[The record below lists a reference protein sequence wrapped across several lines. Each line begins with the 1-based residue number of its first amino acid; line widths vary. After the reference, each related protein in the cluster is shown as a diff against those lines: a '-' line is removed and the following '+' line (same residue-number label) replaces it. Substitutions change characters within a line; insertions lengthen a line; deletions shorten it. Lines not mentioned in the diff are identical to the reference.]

1 MRNTNRAVLVVMS
14 AVALTGCAINP
25 VVDWDSPIEPAGPGR
40 PVDSMEGAR
49 SYADAY
55 KRALHAKAS
64 QYVSRQAQLNDSIL
78 GLGVFSLGAAVF
90 KAHRDVYM
98 GGGLLAATGYSF
110 GVQDLGKTRLDVYQS
125 GISATNCAVAAVAPL
140 SFSVS
145 ELHDVAAAS
154 TRLSETVS
162 ALARNLAIARTA
174 YVQAS
179 LDDNQKKQATDQI
192 DSAAASYQGA
202 INVLNDAAAL
212 PGRVSAAAGGLKSTV
227 ETISAQV
234 DKLASSTVGDPSSV
248 QRSLAS
254 LASSVGA
261 FTPGLKLDSAFNS
274 AIAAAAGGGGAAGG
288 GPAIGPGLLWKFEK
302 GTGGK
307 PAPAPV
313 RTDLTKELSN
323 LAEAQAKVDVVAKP
337 LGSRLLASKAL
348 VITDA
353 LRACGVNDSVI
364 AMRVTPD
371 MVTIKL
377 IAGQAP
383 PAAEFRVIGGVKN
396 YTGRIVDV
404 NSGIELVPPHAGEGT
419 FQVKVPQTV
428 TKSTDL
434 TVNIEDSSN
443 PPQTSSVK
451 IKIQAP

>member
-1 MRNTNRAVLVVMS
+1 MRHANRAVMLAMS
-14 AVALTGCAINP
+14 AAALTGCAINP
-25 VVDWDSPIEPAGPGR
+25 VVDWDSPREPVGPGR

-49 SYADAY
+49 GHADAY

-64 QYVSRQAQLNDSIL
+64 QYVGRQAQLNDTIL

-90 KAHRDVYM
+90 KAHRDVFM
-98 GGGLLAATGYSF
+98 AGGLLAATSYTF

-125 GISATNCAVAAVAPL
+125 GLGATNCAIAAVAPL

-145 ELHDVAAAS
+145 EVQEVAATGA
-154 TRLSETVS
+154 RLTELVGTLAK
-162 ALARNLAIARTA
+162 ALAVARTA
-174 YVQAS
+174 YVHAS

-192 DSAAASYQGA
+192 DSAAASYQAA

-212 PGRVSAAAGGLKSTV
+212 PARVSAAAGGLKSTV
-227 ETISAQV
+227 DTIAAQV

-248 QRSLAS
+248 QRSLVS
-254 LASSVGA
+254 LAASVGA

-274 AIAAAAGGGGAAGG
+274 AIAAAGGGEKAGISGSPSFMPGAQAR
-288 GPAIGPGLLWKFEK
+288 K
-302 GTGGK
+302 GRK
-307 PAPAPV
+307 PLPAPV
-313 RTDLTKELSN
+313 RTDLTQQLAT
-323 LAEAQAKVDVVAKP
+323 LAEAQAKVDALAKP
-337 LGSRLLASKAL
+337 LGSRLQVSKTL
-348 VITDA
+348 VITEA

-364 AMRVTPD
+364 AMRVAPD
-371 MVTIKL
+371 TVTIKL
-377 IAGQAP
+377 IAGETPP
-383 PAAEFRVIGGVKN
+383 PAELRVTGGVKN

-404 NSGIELVPPHAGEGT
+404 NSGVELVSPHAGEGT
-419 FQVKVPQTV
+419 FQVKVPKTV

-451 IKIQAP
+451 VKIQAAE